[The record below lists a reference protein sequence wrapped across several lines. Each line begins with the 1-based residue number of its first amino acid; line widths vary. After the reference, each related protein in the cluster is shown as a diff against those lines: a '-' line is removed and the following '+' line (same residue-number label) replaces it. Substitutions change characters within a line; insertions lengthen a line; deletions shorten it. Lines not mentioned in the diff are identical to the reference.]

1 MVNGITRLYKAI
13 WYTQVGQAL
22 ELADRLMENPEVV
35 REAYEDISSEEQG
48 NNQHHEWDDRLME
61 NPEAVREAYEDIIR
75 DKQGHIQRYKQAIGQ
90 LIALVEQKKNSLKG
104 VTDDI
109 DKLEQMKA
117 DAIAKKKDTANE
129 LQKAGI
135 SDEEIKQDPGYV
147 RCVTSYNDFQ
157 STLEEKNARVAK
169 LEQDIERAQ
178 NDIESHKLQITRLH
192 RDLDRIKTEQSET
205 VADLISA
212 REQKDIDNMLSGISM
227 DDTSAELARIR
238 EIREK
243 AMERSKVGKP

>member
-1 MVNGITRLYKAI
+1 MANGITRLYKTI
-13 WYTQVGQAL
+13 WYTQVGRAL
-22 ELADRLMENPEVV
+22 EQADRLRENPEMV
-35 REAYEDISSEEQG
+35 RETSEGISSEEQG

-61 NPEAVREAYEDIIR
+61 NPEAVRGAYEDIIR
-75 DKQGHIQRYKQAIGQ
+75 DKQGNIQRYKNAIGQ

-104 VTDDI
+104 VTDHI

-117 DAIAKKKDTANE
+117 GAIDKKKDTANE

-135 SDEEIKQDPGYV
+135 SDEEIKQHPDYV

-178 NDIESHKLQITRLH
+178 HDIESHKLQITGLH
-192 RDLDRIKTEQSET
+192 RDLDRIKTEQSEA
-205 VADLISA
+205 VADIITA
-212 REQKDIDNMLSGISM
+212 RGQKDIDNMLSGISM